1 LRTLHPGG
9 GLALLD
15 GLDADRRLARY
26 QPLHAVRAEL
36 LRQAGDAAGADAASE
51 RAIARSGTEREWEA
65 LRRRRHR

>member
-36 LRQAGDAAGADAASE
+36 LRQAGDAAGADAA
-51 RAIARSGTEREWEA
+51 
-65 LRRRRHR
+65 